1 LFQAGEEKYSHLDAA
16 EVGKVEKAITEKSE
30 WYNKYVFQY
39 SILQNLVPQFPQGM

>member
-39 SILQNLVPQFPQGM
+39 SSSVSARDV